1 MFVEEHVGFV
11 SYLAPLDFSKFRLSL
26 SLQALNIII
35 LSVEKDVGSPRADG
49 HSGASL
55 PVAKHTLI
63 LVTTLTAFAMTRL
76 F

>member
-1 MFVEEHVGFV
+1 L
-11 SYLAPLDFSKFRLSL
+11 Y
-26 SLQALNIII
+26 LQALGITIV
-35 LSVEKDVGSPRADG
+35 SVEKGDGSN
-49 HSGASL
+49 SGEGL